1 MKKTSI
7 EPFTTYLYFFSKSQS
22 PMSRVETKSCLIS
35 YPILAYIIGFVPSIE
50 PDIIHASTQVC
61 PGLYRILRQCLYR
74 HGLYNLCTMCMHK
87 TSNKKLTNISFE
99 IKFIHA
105 WLIYLTDLRHRAGV
119 HASLK
124 SWGHDSESFQ
134 QELGI
139 CNYQVYFIKISC
151 QILILSTFSLIC

>member
-1 MKKTSI
+1 MSIQCTLQFFTVPTLFLFNQYLFISQSTISAKNLILVKKTSI

-61 PGLYRILRQCLYR
+61 PGLYRILRQCLYH

-105 WLIYLTDLRHRAGV
+105 
-119 HASLK
+119 
-124 SWGHDSESFQ
+124 
-134 QELGI
+134 
-139 CNYQVYFIKISC
+139 
-151 QILILSTFSLIC
+151 